1 MPSLSVLMTA
11 YNAADFLDESI
22 SSILNQTFSD
32 FEFFILDNGSTDISL
47 EIIRSYAKQDK
58 RIKVLVNKENKGE
71 AKARNIL
78 LKNCKTEFAAIMD
91 ADDISLKN
99 RFKIQLHYMKKYPEV
114 DILGAQMQL
123 FGSGITTQRIT
134 TNTPKTDLAIK
145 SMLLFSNGLCHPSV
159 IFRMSKIQQAKIFY
173 DETLPTASDYQY
185 LVDCCPFVHFDN
197 LSQVLV
203 KYRRHPLQAS
213 QKHLPIAIRTH
224 IKIIKKQLI
233 KLGIKLPTNL
243 ENKITFSNYK
253 IKNLSNTDLIDL
265 KKFFENIL
273 EIAPFYQ
280 YPKLDLAA
288 ALAALQSII
297 FNFWFGRKNYKF
309 CQETFDNEKKII
321 KMIASSKLFQSESNK
336 KDTNDFFSFIFED
349 FWNDL
354 NKLKSINQLIKQE
367 LLFIKEL
374 CEINKFLNSRKI
386 KDVFCDAFCWQ
397 ILKFERKKE
406 LAVIL
411 KYLLLNKDNLTI
423 SILKIILLKLKIK
436 IFKKF
441 F

>member
-1 MPSLSVLMTA
+1 MPSLSVLMTV
-11 YNAADFLDESI
+11 YNVAPFLDESI
-22 SSILNQTFSD
+22 SSILSQTFSD
-32 FEFFILDNGSTDISL
+32 FEFFILDDCSTDTSL

-58 RIKVLVNKENKGE
+58 RIKIFVNKKNKGI
-71 AKARNIL
+71 AASRNIL
-78 LKNCKTEFAAIMD
+78 LKTCKTEFAALMD
-91 ADDISLKN
+91 ADDISVKN
-99 RFKIQLHYMKKYPEV
+99 RFQIQLDYLKKHPEV
-114 DILGAQMQL
+114 DILGAQMQH
-123 FGSGITTQRIT
+123 FGSGVSQGIT

-145 SMLLFSNGLCHPSV
+145 SMLLFISALCNPSV
-159 IFRMSKIQQAKIFY
+159 IFRISKIQQAKLFY
-173 DETLPTASDYQY
+173 DETLPVASDYKY
-185 LVDCCPFVHFDN
+185 WVDCCSFAHFTN
-197 LSQVLV
+197 LPDVLV
-203 KYRRHPLQAS
+203 KYRIH
-213 QKHLPIAIRTH
+213 QKQITKKQTGRQIIHVE
-224 IKIIKKQLI
+224 IIKKQLI

-367 LLFIKEL
+367 LQFIKEL

-423 SILKIILLKLKIK
+423 SILKIFLLKFKIK
-436 IFKKF
+436 ILKKF
-441 F
+441 SN